1 MNNTRILSA
10 TLSGLL
16 SLFGIGCTHPQA
28 RDRKADGPVEPDGL
42 LRVGATAPEFSVVAH
57 DGKTVTL
64 SELRGHYVVL
74 YFYPRDNT
82 SGCTKEA
89 CEFRDAWS
97 DLKSRGVVVLG
108 VSTQDNATHKE
119 FAEKHALPFQLLPDG
134 THAIADA
141 YHVPVTLTMM
151 RRVTYLIGPDGT
163 IAKVWPNVSPVGH
176 AKDILGSIPPSP
188 ASAP

>member
-1 MNNTRILSA
+1 MNTRILSA
-10 TLSGLL
+10 TLSGFL

-42 LRVGATAPEFSVVAH
+42 LRVGATAPDFSVEAH
-57 DGKTVTL
+57 DGKNVTL
-64 SELRGHYVVL
+64 SKLRGQYVVL

-89 CEFRDAWS
+89 CDFRDNWET
-97 DLKSRGVVVLG
+97 LKSRGVVVLG
-108 VSTQDNATHKE
+108 VSTQDNATHQD
-119 FAEKHALPFQLLPDG
+119 FAAKYALPFQLLPDG

-141 YHVPVTLTMM
+141 YHVPVTLTMA

-163 IAKVWPNVSPVGH
+163 IAKVWPSVTPAGH
-176 AKDILGSIPPSP
+176 AREILAAIPP